1 MTLPKI
7 TQSMIRAGTSP
18 ESFRRG
24 EEYYREGA
32 VSNAAI
38 QGTLLSGECAGT
50 YAPYYRVQVE
60 LDEAGIANAS
70 CTCLYEYGGYCKHI
84 VALSLAYVH
93 HPKSFT
99 TRKAPTELLTDLD
112 HNDLIAILTKLVQ
125 EQPDLYDRI
134 EAMISV
140 PSKSQKK
147 RKKKV
152 DIEVYRRH
160 ILSIVHSL
168 DGMRMSEAYWHVGGL
183 ANQLREVQESAVKFL
198 DAGDAETALEILLLL
213 LDEASRA
220 IEYIDDSDGE
230 LGGYVGDLGTPLAE
244 AILSMEL
251 SQVARDRLVRRLEKL
266 IDYAGNYGMEGNLDI
281 AVQAAKYGWDEVPKE
296 MAPPRGLGPKDY
308 EDDESDDWDE
318 DEDWD
323 EEDEFELR
331 EWDLPS
337 TSRFNDLSDAK
348 LNVLD
353 RQGRTEEYLALCKKE
368 ERHLRYALKLCD
380 LKQEAEAVKYAKKH
394 LSTAEESLQ
403 VAQRLRELR
412 LVTQA
417 IEIGEH
423 GLKLNGSKTS
433 LGEWLGPVEEAQGR
447 TKQALAAWLA
457 AFGEHPSL
465 ETYKTIKRLAES
477 DWGRLRPEV
486 IAKLRK
492 SYDKQVLAEV
502 LLLEEEWDEA
512 IKVAEGRDVWYPVV
526 ETVADG
532 VMQHRPEWVAQI
544 SLKHAERLMAEA
556 KSKNYPI
563 AASWLRRAKQAYKL
577 LGKTDEWKKYLGETK
592 EKYKRRPALQNQ
604 LARL

>member
-7 TQSMIRAGTSP
+7 TESMIRAGASP

-24 EEYYREGA
+24 EEYHREGA
-32 VSNAAI
+32 ISNTTF
-38 QGTLLSGECAGT
+38 QGALLSGECAGT
-50 YAPYYRVQVE
+50 YAPYYWVQVE
-60 LDEAGIANAS
+60 LDEAGIADAS

-84 VALSLAYVH
+84 VALLLAYLH

-99 TRKAPTELLTDLD
+99 VRKAPKELLADLD
-112 HNDLIAILTKLVQ
+112 RDDLTAILTKLIQ
-125 EQPDLYDRI
+125 GQPDLYDRI
-134 EAMISV
+134 EAMTSV
-140 PSKSQKK
+140 PSKSKKK

-152 DIEVYRRH
+152 DIEVHRRH
-160 ILSIVHSL
+160 ILGIVHSL

-183 ANQLREVQESAVKFL
+183 ASQLREVQESAVKFL
-198 DAGDAETALEILLLL
+198 DAGDAESALEILLVLL
-213 LDEASRA
+213 EEASRG

-230 LGGYVGDLGTPLAE
+230 LGGFVGDLGTSLAE

-251 SQVARDRLVRRLEKL
+251 SQVERDRLVHRLEKL
-266 IDYAGNYGMEGNLDI
+266 IDYAGDYGMEGNLDI
-281 AVQAAKYGWDEVPKE
+281 AVQAAKFGWENVPKGME
-296 MAPPRGLGPKDY
+296 PVRRTVPRFDKDEEPY
-308 EDDESDDWDE
+308 DWNE

-323 EEDEFELR
+323 EEDEDEFR
-331 EWDLPS
+331 EWGFPVVSGLDDL
-337 TSRFNDLSDAK
+337 TEAK

-353 RQGRTEEYLALCKKE
+353 RQGRIEEYLALCKQE

-380 LKQEAEAVKYAKKH
+380 LKRTVETVKYAKKH
-394 LSTAEESLQ
+394 LTTAEETLE
-403 VAQRLRELR
+403 VARRLRESR
-412 LVTQA
+412 LVAEA

-423 GLKLNGSKTS
+423 GLKLKGPKVG

-447 TKQALAAWLA
+447 TKQALTAWLA

-465 ETYKTIKRLAES
+465 ETYKTIKRLAEPG
-477 DWGRLRPEV
+477 WKRLRPEV
-486 IAKLRK
+486 MAKLRR

-502 LLLEEEWDEA
+502 HLLEEEWDDA
-512 IKVAEGRDVWYPVV
+512 IKVAEGRDVWYPVA

-532 VMQHRPEWVAQI
+532 VMHHRPEWVVRI
-544 SLKHAERLMAEA
+544 SLKHAERLMSEP

-563 AASWLRRAKQAYKL
+563 AAAWLKRAKQAYKL
-577 LGKTDEWKKYLGETK
+577 LGKTDEWQKYLRETK